1 MKYAATKILLVFFAV
16 LVVSSCS
23 NKTYKPASIATNQ
36 TTLPNPSTEI
46 LINNGRYNR
55 PYTILGSI
63 EYTLKRYASIFVGQ
77 IELRNQAIALLKQEA
92 FAKYGDQVDAII
104 EVKVEESTGEGY
116 DAPLSV
122 THVWGIAVSFK
133 PKTKHKAK
141 SAKKRPHKAKSAK
154 NTLRKTKPR
163 SKPQEREI
171 TPSEILR

>member
-1 MKYAATKILLVFFAV
+1 MKYAATRILLVFFAA
-16 LVVSSCS
+16 LVASSCS
-23 NKTYKPASIATNQ
+23 NITYKPASIITDQ
-36 TTLPNPSTEI
+36 TTLPNPSKEI
-46 LINNGRYNR
+46 LINNGRYKR
-55 PYTILGSI
+55 PYAILGSI

-104 EVKVEESTGEGY
+104 KVKVEESTGEGY

-122 THVWGIAVSFK
+122 THVRGIAVSFK

-141 SAKKRPHKAKSAK
+141 SAK
-154 NTLRKTKPR
+154 NTLRKTKPN

-171 TPSEILR
+171 TPSEILK